1 MSFLPI
7 ALLGL
12 LLAGAALLA
21 FAARPRPSAVGAPIA
36 SLDRSP
42 LLPAVAVAVPL
53 LSLLVWFVLRS
64 GADAAAWPLTG
75 VVLWL
80 LVVAVARTLVGRAA
94 APFPGGQMATALAL
108 AAAALP
114 VLWAGDARA
123 QLGAVALFAVVWLF
137 LTRRGAGDALVWPA
151 GALLGAV
158 LLLWASAIAG
168 PWSALLA
175 LAAAAILLG
184 IGSLNDGRDAAP
196 RPATGGAGLLA
207 AGLPAVVGAAVAVS
221 ALRGGALP
229 PAATAAATAV
239 GLLAFLVGLTRL
251 GVGTS
256 GGLARGVALA
266 LGGLVLVAGVWAG
279 EAALL
284 AAARLAVLAPLALAL
299 LPATAATSLPGRLP
313 RLLPLAVIYL
323 ALAGLPPTV
332 GFGVLSRLYAAWLP
346 GGVVLQ
352 LVAAVLLSLWLA
364 VVYQAA
370 RPSGADETASG
381 RALWLGAL
389 PAALAALGLVQI
401 NTSLFAV
408 SPLVWAA
415 LAAPAVVGVALG
427 HFAPGLGELGGLL
440 RESVAPAAVA
450 RRAAARVGPPARR
463 AGASVAAALA
473 DAAAILE
480 GENGLLFLLALLLLL
495 LWIGR

>member
-1 MSFLPI
+1 
-7 ALLGL
+7 
-12 LLAGAALLA
+12 
-21 FAARPRPSAVGAPIA
+21 VG
-36 SLDRSP
+36 
-42 LLPAVAVAVPL
+42 
-53 LSLLVWFVLRS
+53 
-64 GADAAAWPLTG
+64 G
-75 VVLWL
+75 V
-80 LVVAVARTLVGRAA
+80 T
-94 APFPGGQMATALAL
+94 
-108 AAAALP
+108 
-114 VLWAGDARA
+114 
-123 QLGAVALFAVVWLF
+123 LFAVVWL
-137 LTRRGAGDALVWPA
+137 LVSRREADDGRAWPV
-151 GALLGAV
+151 GGLLAAV
-158 LLLWASAIAG
+158 LLLWASAAAG
-168 PWSALLA
+168 PWAALLA

-184 IGSLNDGRDAAP
+184 IGSLNDGREP
-196 RPATGGAGLLA
+196 SSHPATDGAALLV

-229 PAATAAATAV
+229 PVATAAATAV

-251 GVGTS
+251 GADIP
-256 GGLARGVALA
+256 GGLARGPALA
-266 LGGLVLVAGVWAG
+266 LGGLVLVAGVWAD
-279 EAALL
+279 ETALL
-284 AAARLAVLAPLALAL
+284 AAARLAVLAPAALAL
-299 LPATAATSLPGRLP
+299 LPATAATSLPGRVP
-313 RLLPLAVIYL
+313 RLLPLAIVYL

-346 GGVVLQ
+346 GGVVL
-352 LVAAVLLSLWLA
+352 LVVTAGLISLWLA

-401 NTSLFAV
+401 DTSLFAV

-427 HFAPGLGELGGLL
+427 RFAPELGELGGLL
-440 RESVAPAAVA
+440 RESVVPAAVA
-450 RRAAARVGPPARR
+450 ARAAARVGPPARR
-463 AGASVAAALA
+463 VGATVAAALA